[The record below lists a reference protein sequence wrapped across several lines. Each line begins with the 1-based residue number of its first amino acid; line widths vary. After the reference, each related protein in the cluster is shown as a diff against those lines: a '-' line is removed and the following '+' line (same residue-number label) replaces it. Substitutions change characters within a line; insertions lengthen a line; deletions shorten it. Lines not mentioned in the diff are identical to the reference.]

1 MALPSDQTR
10 AQPPND
16 SEGDR
21 TAMPPTSPLSGAIER
36 VPAGDALDEQ
46 TMLALPV
53 GTRLNEFEITGT
65 IGEGGF
71 GIVYAAHDHS
81 LDRAV
86 ALKEYMPGAL
96 ATRTQGV
103 SVSVRSNRHRET
115 FELGLKSF
123 VNEARLLARFDHP
136 SLVKVYRFWEAH
148 GTAYMVMPHYQG
160 ETLKS
165 RLRSAGASPDEAWLR
180 KLLGSLLEALE
191 VIHQENVF
199 HRDIAPDNIL
209 LLAEDVPVL
218 LDFGAAR
225 RVIGDATQ
233 GLTVILKPGYAPVEQ
248 YAEVKSMKQGAWTDI
263 YALAATVHF
272 AIHGKP
278 PEPAVARMLSDTF
291 VPLTQSARAR
301 YSEGFLAAMDSA
313 LQVKPE
319 DRPQNVA
326 AFRALLEG
334 GAVAPA
340 APRTESGPDRTRQP
354 IVPDA
359 RPRRSSMPLI
369 AAAAALVAAVGV
381 GGYFYYVQRDAAP
394 TVPAATTAPTGTT
407 PAEPVAARTPSST
420 PLEPVPAPPST
431 EVAKPLAEPE
441 KAPETVPPP
450 RPELAKPPT
459 VEPKPPTV
467 VAKPAPVVA
476 KPPPGIDERPVV
488 RADVRPDAKA
498 AAPKPPPTQ
507 TSPDIDQQAY
517 RQPEPPRDNVQVTAW
532 VTQAQQSLARREFR
546 RAIAFADSALSL
558 DPANAQA
565 RDIRRRAQE
574 GEKRA
579 FDDIKIE

>member
-1 MALPSDQTR
+1 MALSSDQTR
-10 AQPPND
+10 AQPPSD
-16 SEGDR
+16 SDR
-21 TAMPPTSPLSGAIER
+21 TAMPPTSPMSGAIER
-36 VPAGDALDEQ
+36 APADDALGEP
-46 TMLALPV
+46 TLLALPV

-96 ATRTQGV
+96 AMRTQGV

-165 RLRSAGASPDEAWLR
+165 RLKRAGASPDEAWLR
-180 KLLGSLLEALE
+180 KLLASLLEALE

-209 LLAEDVPVL
+209 LLEADVPVL

-248 YAEVKSMKQGAWTDI
+248 YAEVKSMKQGAWTDV

-291 VPLTQSARAR
+291 VPLTQSARGR
-301 YSEGFLAAMDSA
+301 YSEGFLAAMDAA
-313 LQVKPE
+313 LRVKPE

-326 AFRALLEG
+326 AFRALLGG
-334 GAVAPA
+334 GAGPQSASRAESRPAKTQQPSLRDAP
-340 APRTESGPDRTRQP
+340 
-354 IVPDA
+354 
-359 RPRRSSMPLI
+359 PRRSNMPLI
-369 AAAAALVAAVGV
+369 ATAVALVAAVGA

-394 TVPAATTAPTGTT
+394 TVPTAPAGAT
-407 PAEPVAARTPSST
+407 PPEPVAARTPSAT
-420 PLEPVPAPPST
+420 PPEPVAPAPST
-431 EVAKPLAEPE
+431 EVAKPSSEPE
-441 KAPETVPPP
+441 KAPETTPPPP
-450 RPELAKPPT
+450 RPELVKPPT
-459 VEPKPPTV
+459 AEPTPPAV
-467 VAKPAPVVA
+467 VTKPAPVVA
-476 KPPPGIDERPVV
+476 KPPPGADERPVV

-498 AAPKPPPTQ
+498 AAPKPPPKQ
-507 TSPDIDQQAY
+507 ANPDIDQQAY

-532 VTQAQQSLARREFR
+532 VAQAQQSLARREFR

-579 FDDIKIE
+579 FEEIKIE